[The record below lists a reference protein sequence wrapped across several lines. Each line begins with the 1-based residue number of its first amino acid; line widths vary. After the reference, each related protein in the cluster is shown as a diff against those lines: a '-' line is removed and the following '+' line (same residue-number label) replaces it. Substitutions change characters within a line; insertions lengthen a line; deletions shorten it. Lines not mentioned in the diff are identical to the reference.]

1 MANREDNLIP
11 LNKRT
16 KEEQKEIARLGG
28 IASGEVRKEKAN
40 MRKALEVW
48 LNMKNKDTGNL
59 YIDDITKGIIEGAI
73 SGKAENYKIIAQMR
87 NELETDEKVGTP
99 QVNIN
104 IVDNS
109 DLEKVLYE
117 DEDNEN

>member
-16 KEEQKEIARLGG
+16 KEEQKEIARQGG

-87 NELETDEKVGTP
+87 NELEPEEQVGTP

-104 IVDNS
+104 IVDNTS
-109 DLEKVLYE
+109 LEKALYE
-117 DEDNEN
+117 DEDN